1 MSKTLAQMKREN
13 EKYEMCRNAE
23 NIARW
28 KEDFNAILTALST
41 IHDTPDRTIS
51 RPLPLY
57 ARSVSGRFIKRLSP
71 YCQFIRIDALDAK
84 DYPNQIN
91 DNSVFV
97 ELEIDLEDKIVRVF
111 NYGSIWLNNAEQK
124 RTYLAMAGMKDI
136 VKVNKGKWLRQ
147 STFKDAKDLA
157 KKVTKFWEDAMR
169 IIDVQTGGYPYR
181 KLRDDAT
188 PVHKVA

>member
-1 MSKTLAQMKREN
+1 MKRDN
-13 EKYEMCRNAE
+13 EKYEMSRNAD

-28 KEDFNAILTALST
+28 EQDFTEILNALST

-57 ARSVSGRFIKRLSP
+57 ARSVQGRFLKRLCP
-71 YCQFIRIDALDAK
+71 YTQFVRIDALDTK

-91 DNSVFV
+91 DNSIFV
-97 ELEIDLEDKIVRVF
+97 EFEIDLEDKTIRVF
-111 NYGSIWLNNAEQK
+111 NYGYIWLSNAEQK
-124 RTYLAMAGMKDI
+124 TTYLAMAGMKDI

-169 IIDVQTGGYPYR
+169 IIDVQTGGYPYK
-181 KLRDDAT
+181 KLREDAT